1 MVRNITGSYY
11 INSVKY
17 FYKPMKVVKTKATK
31 PEIMLH

>member
-1 MVRNITGSYY
+1 MVRKITDSY

-17 FYKPMKVVKTKATK
+17 SYKPMKVIRTKAIK